1 MGNKRKIKRMSNNDD
16 NHHNYLYRIPD
27 DNHMT
32 NSESELPLSPSIESV
47 EPLEPLLDR
56 RMGCVTLQRRSGIAG
71 GLEATENSPGGVKD
85 AAGMGGA
92 MAEG

>member
-1 MGNKRKIKRMSNNDD
+1 LAR
-16 NHHNYLYRIPD
+16 PD
-27 DNHMT
+27 RHI
-32 NSESELPLSPSIESV
+32 LSPVDSLRPHGIGVNGVTVSAVESV